1 MESNTSDLSSTLY
14 RKVPADG
21 AGSIRLIQL
30 HPGSLTDELKCTVVS
45 VDLTDKPRFE
55 ALSYVWGKPV
65 FDAKITCNGD
75 VLFKITSSLHD
86 ALVRL
91 READGTRIFWIDQI
105 CINQASIAD
114 RNAQVARM
122 TRIYSQCE
130 NVVVWLGDVP
140 RKLQTTLIEVLQ
152 MIGSAQ
158 KKQYNDGTIVGG
170 NLSALPLFQMT
181 AAQRRQYGLPNSTD
195 PRWKVML
202 YLFAAHWLRRTWI
215 VQEIALP
222 SRVDVQIGPVIMD
235 WKSFAA
241 ALIYVESLKI
251 LGMSFGSL
259 SSWKAFLALSATRE
273 RTQTKVFAPLSD
285 LLFAHR
291 RCKASDPRD
300 RIYGI
305 MGLVS
310 KENEMP
316 AVDYEAIPLSVFI
329 DTTVNMILHSKNF
342 DILGLVAPAKAG
354 RPANLPSW
362 VPDYGDHQ
370 VPHPITKRGNFYV
383 TSNPQAAAKF
393 AATGQSRRLFK
404 TNGRILILFAQ
415 VVGQIEEVAQYFNP
429 QQDDEVDMTHGMFR
443 VNLKY
448 AIRTMQEDL
457 GSVNTSLAWD
467 SLQRKMMK
475 MSSTYKPTGE
485 SMRDAFYMT
494 YYEGEPD
501 NITEEIRAVHIAQ
514 EYILVAWRI
523 LTLGHGCSWP
533 PVALPLVI
541 AYGFIVYISW
551 PIWSYLGFLPVP
563 LSTMMKYTEMMRD
576 AMEHRLFTSTVGLI
590 GLAPPDAVPGDKI
603 VLLQGGRV
611 PVILR
616 PNGGNYRFIG
626 EAYVHG
632 AMYGE
637 MMDAS
642 AVKEITIV

>member
-1 MESNTSDLSSTLY
+1 METNTSNLSSTLY

-45 VDLTDKPRFE
+45 ADLDDKPRFE

-65 FDAKITCNGD
+65 FDATIICNED

-91 READGTRIFWIDQI
+91 REVDGTRVFWIDQI
-105 CINQASIAD
+105 CINQASISD

-130 NVVVWLGDVP
+130 KAVVWLGDVP
-140 RKLQTTLIEVLQ
+140 RKLQMTLVEVLQ

-158 KKQYNDGTIVGG
+158 KKQFSDGTIVGR

-181 AAQRRQYGLPNSTD
+181 VAQRKQYGLPTGTD
-195 PRWKVML
+195 PRWRVML
-202 YLFAAHWLRRTWI
+202 YLFAAHWMRRTWI

-222 SRVDVQIGPVIMD
+222 SKVDVQIGPVIME

-251 LGMSFGSL
+251 LGMSLGSL
-259 SSWKAFLALSATRE
+259 SSWKAFLALTATRGQ
-273 RTQTKVFAPLSD
+273 TQSKVPVPLTD
-285 LLFAHR
+285 LLFTHR
-291 RCKASDPRD
+291 RCRASDPRD

-305 MGLVS
+305 MGLAS
-310 KENEMP
+310 KENDIP
-316 AVDYEAIPLSVFI
+316 AADYEAVAVSVFSNA
-329 DTTVNMILHSKNF
+329 TVNMIVRSGNF
-342 DILGLVAPAKAG
+342 DILGLVGPSKPD

-370 VPHPITKRGNFYV
+370 VPHPITKRGNFYT
-383 TSNPQAAAKF
+383 TSEPQVAAKF

-404 TNGRILILFAQ
+404 TNGQVLMLFAQ
-415 VVGQIEEVAQYFNP
+415 VIGHIEEVAWCFNP
-429 QQDDEVDMTHGMFR
+429 QRDDEVDMTHGIFM

-448 AIRTMQEDL
+448 AFQTLREDL

-467 SLQRKMMK
+467 SIQRKTMK
-475 MSSTYKPTGE
+475 KSSTYDSTGE
-485 SMRDAFYMT
+485 STQDVFYKT
-494 YYEGEPD
+494 YYEGQSNSVTDEL
-501 NITEEIRAVHIAQ
+501 RSVHITQ
-514 EYILVAWRI
+514 EYAFVIWRI
-523 LTLGHGCSWP
+523 LTLGRGCSWL
-533 PVALPLVI
+533 PVALPLVTV
-541 AYGFIVYISW
+541 YGFIMYVGWLIW
-551 PIWSYLGFLPVP
+551 PYLGYVPVQF
-563 LSTMMKYTEMMRD
+563 STMMKYAEMMRD
-576 AMEHRLFTSTVGLI
+576 AMERRLFTSTDGLI
-590 GLAPPDAVPGDKI
+590 GLAPPDAVPGDEI

-616 PNGGNYRFIG
+616 PEGSNYRIIG

-632 AMYGE
+632 AMYGA
-637 MMDAS
+637 MFDAS
-642 AVKEITIV
+642 AVREITIV